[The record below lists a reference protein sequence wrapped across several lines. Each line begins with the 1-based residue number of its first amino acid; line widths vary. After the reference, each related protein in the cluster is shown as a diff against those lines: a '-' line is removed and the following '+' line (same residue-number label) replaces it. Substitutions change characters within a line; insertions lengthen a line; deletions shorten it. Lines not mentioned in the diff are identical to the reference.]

1 MPGKNG
7 KKGFLKLTNEE
18 VAVMGHQGEDSGSE
32 IELLDITEIDHY
44 DKDVERK
51 SSR

>member
-18 VAVMGHQGEDSGSE
+18 AAVIGHQGEDSGSE
-32 IELLDITEIDHY
+32 IELLDVTEIDHY
-44 DKDVERK
+44 GGDIERK